1 MPTIA
6 QFDAAMLQIGRSVP
20 AVKRLG
26 GGTIL
31 LSRPDQPWRIVGRT
45 AVVYQLSQPSGGTLA
60 LRCPLGEPG
69 PLDPTLGDRYRG
81 LATDPAVAP
90 LRRSGGPL
98 VGGLVYFAEGL
109 SLPAS
114 EFRSV
119 GHPVM
124 VMEWVKGP
132 TLLAAVDRA
141 CDEED
146 VTGLTAVTEAWAVA
160 MARLARAG
168 FTHGDLVADN
178 VMLRPSGGIA
188 LVDYDTCTWRDGVA
202 PRRPA
207 AADALPPGYAH
218 PSGAPPPPA
227 GRDDFPALVIYAS
240 LQALSRWPRL
250 RQRFGDPPTTLG
262 GGLLFSGRD
271 FSHPE
276 GSTLIRALRELDD
289 PVIAR
294 LLTTLLRAAG
304 GPVAEVPP
312 LHEVVAEVRMVTARS
327 SLDQGRS
334 RSAWQPERLT
344 TRTEA
349 WPTAPRRPEL
359 EATEILPRI
368 DGFDRQP
375 PAPDWRS
382 PPAPARSQ
390 REALI
395 DPLERQRKLTRL
407 NSLLLAG
414 DEAGAERFWQESG
427 LADDREAGRE
437 LGTRIGDIQRR
448 RRLDEARSAV
458 EAGDADA
465 FVRSWNEGGL
475 DQYQPA
481 ASLRPLLES
490 ARRRTSGAEH
500 LRAALDVNDVAA
512 VLRLW
517 PEVKADPRAAAAAVR
532 VHTLITEHATSA
544 IAGALRRGDD
554 AALIAAVEG
563 AETAGVAI
571 DQTARRSV
579 RAARERAETRRALRA
594 AIAVDDRTAL
604 AALALSGRL
613 AELGPIEPGVTLT
626 VKRALAWPH
635 LDRALRAD
643 DDNEISA
650 TYDADLFADAQAL
663 TPQQRTRVELARHRL
678 GWLEQVRHAIKRR
691 DASTL
696 RSALG
701 KPPPG
706 AETRLT
712 QVERARIVR
721 LTTTERT

>member
-1 MPTIA
+1 
-6 QFDAAMLQIGRSVP
+6 
-20 AVKRLG
+20 
-26 GGTIL
+26 
-31 LSRPDQPWRIVGRT
+31 
-45 AVVYQLSQPSGGTLA
+45 
-60 LRCPLGEPG
+60 
-69 PLDPTLGDRYRG
+69 
-81 LATDPAVAP
+81 
-90 LRRSGGPL
+90 
-98 VGGLVYFAEGL
+98 
-109 SLPAS
+109 
-114 EFRSV
+114 
-119 GHPVM
+119 H
-124 VMEWVKGP
+124 
-132 TLLAAVDRA
+132 
-141 CDEED
+141 
-146 VTGLTAVTEAWAVA
+146 
-160 MARLARAG
+160 
-168 FTHGDLVADN
+168 
-178 VMLRPSGGIA
+178 
-188 LVDYDTCTWRDGVA
+188 
-202 PRRPA
+202 
-207 AADALPPGYAH
+207 
-218 PSGAPPPPA
+218 
-227 GRDDFPALVIYAS
+227 
-240 LQALSRWPRL
+240 
-250 RQRFGDPPTTLG
+250 
-262 GGLLFSGRD
+262 
-271 FSHPE
+271 
-276 GSTLIRALRELDD
+276 ELED

-327 SLDQGRS
+327 GLDRGRS
-334 RSAWQPERLT
+334 RSAWQPERLS
-344 TRTEA
+344 TRSEA

-359 EATEILPRI
+359 EATEILPRV

-382 PPAPARSQ
+382 PPSPARSQ

-448 RRLDEARSAV
+448 RRLDEARAAV

-475 DQYQPA
+475 DQYHPA
-481 ASLRPLLES
+481 DSLRPLLES

-532 VHTLITEHATSA
+532 VHALITEHATSA

-554 AALIAAVEG
+554 AALIAAVQG

-571 DQTARRSV
+571 DQTARRTV

-594 AIAVDDRTAL
+594 AIAVDDRTVL
-604 AALALSGRL
+604 ATLALSGRL
-613 AELGPIEPGVTLT
+613 SELGPMEPAVTLT

-650 TYDADLFADAQAL
+650 NYDAELFADDKAL
-663 TPQQRTRVELARHRL
+663 TPQQRARVDLARHRL

-691 DASTL
+691 DANTL
-696 RSALG
+696 RAALG